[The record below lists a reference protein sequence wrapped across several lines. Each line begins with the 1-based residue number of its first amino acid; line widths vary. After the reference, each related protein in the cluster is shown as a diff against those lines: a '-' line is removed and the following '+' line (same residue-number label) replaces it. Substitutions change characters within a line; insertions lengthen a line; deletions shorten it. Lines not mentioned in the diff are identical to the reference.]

1 MLTKQFNRN
10 RKVYTKPTVSNELLH
25 VLALFSEKK
34 GMDLQKVC
42 EASGLGAFFLAEKD
56 ERITAVQFLQIWN
69 LAEQAAGDD
78 NFGLNFGKDLAANY
92 LSGNILV
99 NMMANCGTVGKAIE
113 VFCQYHLLME
123 DAILPKMAIDEDSV
137 LLWWEFFIPK
147 VKIPRQHAESILC
160 ASTEIIRSVSKNR
173 INPEE
178 VIFSHLPPEDITVH
192 QAIFKTRLLFEQ
204 PMNALKI
211 SRKDF
216 DQPILLA
223 SRELFAVL
231 EPLAQ
236 KRLHQMVFPGS
247 WSDKVIQEIYE
258 LLSRGD
264 APDLESV
271 SVKLALSARS
281 LQMKL
286 QKEKTTFKKLL
297 DGLRKEIALGYLAD
311 PEISICDIALL
322 LGFSEQSAF
331 NHAFKRWTGMSP
343 GKFKKD
349 GMFSDQ

>member
-147 VKIPRQHAESILC
+147 VKIPRQHAESVLC
-160 ASTEIIRSVSKNR
+160 ASTEIIRSVSVRSVSKKPDKPR
-173 INPEE
+173 RSYIQS
-178 VIFSHLPPEDITVH
+178 F
-192 QAIFKTRLLFEQ
+192 
-204 PMNALKI
+204 
-211 SRKDF
+211 
-216 DQPILLA
+216 A
-223 SRELFAVL
+223 SRGYHSA
-231 EPLAQ
+231 
-236 KRLHQMVFPGS
+236 S
-247 WSDKVIQEIYE
+247 
-258 LLSRGD
+258 GD
-264 APDLESV
+264 
-271 SVKLALSARS
+271 
-281 LQMKL
+281 
-286 QKEKTTFKKLL
+286 
-297 DGLRKEIALGYLAD
+297 I
-311 PEISICDIALL
+311 
-322 LGFSEQSAF
+322 
-331 NHAFKRWTGMSP
+331 
-343 GKFKKD
+343 
-349 GMFSDQ
+349 